1 MIFLNDKALKY
12 YFHCIFLCFLI
23 LLVCNTAFAIPQT
36 LFKSSAN
43 NSKSKTQ
50 KPTSVLNKAPNKISP
65 KSSTQLNSKIKNSTS
80 IPQIK
85 LVKPTDDDAVD
96 LSLVQF
102 TNTQTPKYLSFS
114 LKDIIGKT
122 LQGNISIAVQE
133 YQSKIRT
140 QQITEQD
147 AVFDHNIFGEFNA
160 NGTRRQV
167 ASAFANP
174 AVSNDLN
181 HLWNLG
187 VNKRFVTG
195 TEYSVSYEAQRD
207 TTNSVFA
214 GLNPQYS
221 SELVLKITQP
231 LLKGFGIDNNKKD
244 IYIASNNLEISDH
257 EFTNKVIDIIS
268 NAEEVYWDLVF
279 SIDDL
284 KVKKQ
289 SIARAMEL
297 ERRIKAQVDV
307 GTLAPLEILQAKS
320 EVASREESVL
330 DAEKAILDNEDKLKN
345 IINLP
350 FDSPDGNKSIN
361 PLDRPKFIISEPVN
375 LNESISTALTQRP
388 DYLIKKKELDNKKIL
403 VKYNKNQL
411 YPALDLVGSFGLNG
425 ISGNAV
431 PIAFGGGTPTQS
443 QFGGNF
449 GQGMKNMFDPD
460 YRTWEM
466 GFKVEY
472 PLGNRAAK
480 SRLSASKLEVSQ
492 VLLDIKDT
500 ERNIIVEVREAVRQ
514 INTAIKR
521 VHAAR
526 ISKKLAEEKLSA
538 EEKKFEVGLSTSF
551 QVLEFQTDLAEEQ
564 TRELKAIIDYNKA
577 HISLRKAIASTLDEY
592 NIRLTEKST

>member
-1 MIFLNDKALKY
+1 MQNIKILSLKPY
-12 YFHCIFLCFLI
+12 IYGIICICFLFPSSKT
-23 LLVCNTAFAIPQT
+23 VSAKPQT
-36 LFKSSAN
+36 LFDAKN
-43 NSKSKTQ
+43 NKLKATSTSDDKNNTGNRLKT
-50 KPTSVLNKAPNKISP
+50 KPTSKAINNISIP
-65 KSSTQLNSKIKNSTS
+65 KIKLT
-80 IPQIK
+80 
-85 LVKPTDDDAVD
+85 KPSSQNAVD
-96 LSLVQF
+96 LSLVQL
-102 TNTQTPKYLSFS
+102 TNKQAPNSLTFS
-114 LKDIIGKT
+114 LKDIIERT
-122 LQGNISIAVQE
+122 LKSNISIAVQE

-167 ASAFANP
+167 ASAFASP
-174 AVSNDLN
+174 PVTNDLN

-187 VNKRFVTG
+187 VNKKFVTG
-195 TEYSVSYEAQRD
+195 TEYSVVYETQRD
-207 TTNSVFA
+207 TTNSAFA

-221 SELVLKITQP
+221 SELMLKITQP
-231 LLKGFGIDNNKKD
+231 LLKGFGIDINKTD

-268 NAEEVYWDLVF
+268 DAEGVYWDLVF

-330 DAEKAILDNEDKLKN
+330 DAEKAIRDNEDKLKN
-345 IINLP
+345 IINIP
-350 FDSPDGNKSIN
+350 FDSLDGNKSIN
-361 PLDRPKFIISEPVN
+361 PVDRPKFIISEPVN
-375 LNESISTALTQRP
+375 LDESIKTALAQRP
-388 DYLIKKKELDNKKIL
+388 DYLIKKKELDNKKIQ

-411 YPALDLVGSFGLNG
+411 YPSLDLVGSFGLNG

-443 QFGGNF
+443 PFGGNY
-449 GQGMKNMFDPD
+449 GQGVSNMFDPA

-466 GFKVEY
+466 GFTVEY

-492 VLLDIKDT
+492 ILLDIKDK

-526 ISKKLAEEKLSA
+526 ISKNLAEEKLSA

-564 TRELKAIIDYNKA
+564 TRELKAIIDFNKA
-577 HISLRKAIASTLDEY
+577 HITLRKAIASTLDEY